1 MEETE
6 KTIEE
11 PCRTINIFGDI
22 TPSMAHDIL
31 EQIFDIEIYDLV
43 EEFPEPVIVNIY
55 SLGGCAYSCQAIID
69 ALESLKAT
77 VVTRAYGSIQSA
89 GFLIYLAG
97 EYRLAGE
104 HTTFMCHE
112 ISYGLDGNLKLHLQE
127 IEEFKRMQKRMNDLI
142 KKKTKITDEDL
153 KSWSGTEKYFDY
165 DEAVKYDIV
174 NALFDLDEVY
184 RLSLIHI

>member
-1 MEETE
+1 MEEME
-6 KTIEE
+6 KTVEE

-22 TPSMAHDIL
+22 TPSMTHDIL
-31 EQIFDIEIYDLV
+31 EQIFEIEIHDLV
-43 EEFPEPVIVNIY
+43 EETPDPVIVNIY

-69 ALESLKAT
+69 ALQSLRAT
-77 VVTRAYGSIQSA
+77 VITRAYGSVQSA
-89 GFLIYLAG
+89 GFLIFLAG
-97 EYRLAGE
+97 QFRLAGE

-127 IEEFKRMQKRMNDLI
+127 IDEFKRMQNRMNALI

-165 DEAVKYDIV
+165 DEATKYEIV
-174 NALFDLDEVY
+174 NYLFPLDEAY
-184 RLSLIHI
+184 W